1 VSSERLNLLPDP
13 PQSVA
18 GTPHSE
24 GRLLLIAA
32 AINAV
37 LFAAVFGTLT
47 VGYESNDDVGMAA
60 IASGLMTGKPSAE
73 LIYSNLAVGLVLKQL
88 YLWTHRVNWYT
99 AYLLIAH
106 FAAMTGLLS
115 AFLRIRS
122 SLLSVVLFCLLFL
135 EYEVGLLLW
144 LQFTS
149 IAIIAGIVGSLLLTS
164 RPIESGRARLAT
176 CYGGFLILLAG
187 LMRSDSL
194 FYGLL
199 VVAPFLA
206 DRLIRFRQW
215 RPLLSMGV
223 FLAIVL
229 AAAVLNE
236 WHYRS
241 DPGWRNYRDA
251 AAALM
256 PVLDKQ
262 TVKYNEHT
270 RPFFDSVGLS
280 AADFRMMRSNYFAD
294 ADVFSTERM
303 RQMSSHFR
311 DESRSRD
318 DPWRYLEEHLSPVV
332 VFKRMTYANM
342 LLAFLLCAGGR
353 LRLVLVG
360 GIQGLWVLALL
371 FLLAIYWKIEPRIAT
386 PAAFALGIVVFE
398 IVLQTARARTEAPDK
413 TASGK
418 MPLWA
423 KAFALAI
430 VVFVYGWTSFRTV
443 SRHWELSR
451 INQSTQVDFRSLVQQ
466 VIDRY
471 VERDPQAI
479 FFNWGATFPFQ
490 DMSPF
495 DTDRQVAR
503 LRIVQLGW
511 NQLSPLFDQRMR
523 GLGLVDMRHA
533 IIENAPHVYFFM
545 APTGIETLEQFA
557 KEHYKAEI
565 VPSRID
571 VLTAGN
577 PAPATGGGLTSPVVQ
592 MAPREKAAGRR
603 LTP

>member
-18 GTPHSE
+18 RTPPSE
-24 GRLLLIAA
+24 RRLLLIAA
-32 AINAV
+32 AINGV

-99 AYLLIAH
+99 AYLLVAH
-106 FAAMTGLLS
+106 ISAMTGLLF

-122 SLLSVVLFCLLFL
+122 SLMSVALFCLLFL

-164 RPIESGRARLAT
+164 RPAQSGRTWLAT
-176 CYGGFLILLAG
+176 TYGGFLIMLAG

-199 VVAPFLA
+199 VVAPFLGE
-206 DRLIRFRQW
+206 RLIRLRQW

-229 AAAVLNE
+229 AAVAANE

-241 DPGWRNYRDA
+241 DPGWRNYRVA

-303 RQMSSHFR
+303 RQMSSHLR
-311 DESRSRD
+311 DESRRRD
-318 DPWRYLEEHLSPVV
+318 DPWSYLEEHLAPVV
-332 VFKRMTYANM
+332 VFRRMTYANM

-386 PAAFALGIVVFE
+386 PAAFALVIVVFE
-398 IVLQTARARTEAPDK
+398 IVLQTAPERTEAPNQ
-413 TASGK
+413 TARTK
-418 MPLWA
+418 MPLWV
-423 KAFALAI
+423 KASAVAI
-430 VVFVYGWTSFRTV
+430 IAFVYCWTSFRTV

-451 INQSTQVDFRSLVQQ
+451 INQTTQANFRSLVQQ
-466 VIDRY
+466 VVDRY
-471 VERDPQAI
+471 VEKDPEAV

-503 LRIVQLGW
+503 LRVVQLGW
-511 NQLSPLFDQRMR
+511 NQLSPLFDQRMHD
-523 GLGLVDMRHA
+523 LGLIDMRQA
-533 IIENAPHVYFFM
+533 ILENAHVYFFM
-545 APTGIETLEQFA
+545 APSGIETLEQFA

-571 VLTAGN
+571 ILTAGN
-577 PAPATGGGLTSPVVQ
+577 PAQPVGSGLTLPVVQ
-592 MAPREKAAGRR
+592 VVRRATAEGRR

>member
-18 GTPHSE
+18 RTPPSE
-24 GRLLLIAA
+24 GRLLLMAA
-32 AINAV
+32 AVNAV
-37 LFAAVFGTLT
+37 LFATVFGTLT

-60 IASGLMTGKPSAE
+60 IASGLMTGRPSAE

-99 AYLLIAH
+99 VYLLVAH
-106 FAAMTGLLS
+106 FAAMSGLLF

-122 SLLSVVLFCLLFL
+122 SLLSVILFCMLFL

-149 IAIIAGIVGSLLLTS
+149 IAIIAGIVGSLLLTG
-164 RPIESGRARLAT
+164 RPAESGRTGLAT
-176 CYGGFLILLAG
+176 AFGSYLIVLAG

-194 FYGLL
+194 VYGLL
-199 VVAPFLA
+199 VVAPFLGE
-206 DRLIRFRQW
+206 RLVRLRKW
-215 RPLLSMGV
+215 RPLFSAGV
-223 FLAIVL
+223 CLAIVL
-229 AAAVLNE
+229 AAVAGNE

-241 DPGWRNYRDA
+241 DSGWRSWRVA

-270 RPFFDSVGLS
+270 KPFFDSVGLS
-280 AADFRMMRSNYFAD
+280 AADFHMMRSNYFAD

-311 DESRSRD
+311 DEGPRRD
-318 DPWRYLEEHLSPVV
+318 DPWGYLDEHLSPVV

-398 IVLQTARARTEAPDK
+398 IVLQTARDRTAVPDK
-413 TASGK
+413 ITTAK
-418 MPLWA
+418 IPPWA
-423 KAFALAI
+423 KGVAAALVA
-430 VVFVYGWTSFRTV
+430 FVYGWTSFRTL

-451 INQSTQVDFRSLVQQ
+451 INQATQANFRSLVQQ

-471 VERDPQAI
+471 VEKDPDAI

-490 DMSPF
+490 GMSPF
-495 DTDRQVAR
+495 DTDREVAR
-503 LRIVQLGW
+503 LQIVQLGW

-523 GLGLVDMRHA
+523 NLGLVDMRHA
-533 IIENAPHVYFFM
+533 ILENSHVYFFM
-545 APTGIETLEQFA
+545 APSGIATLEQFA

-565 VPSRID
+565 VPRRID
-571 VLTAGN
+571 ILSAASGAQTTGSILT
-577 PAPATGGGLTSPVVQ
+577 LPVVQ
-592 MAPREKAAGRR
+592 MAPASKSRDGG
-603 LTP
+603 